1 MLPLV
6 WKGLKKSMSVYGYN
20 LLYLQRKLQKDTYRQ
35 KKKKL
40 KKTNSYIKW
49 IGTRELKKKLFN
61 KYLIKIKYL
70 NYFK

>member
-1 MLPLV
+1 MDIIYYIC
-6 WKGLKKSMSVYGYN
+6 KGSS
-20 LLYLQRKLQKDTYRQ
+20 RKIHTD
-35 KKKKL
+35 KKKKF

>member
-1 MLPLV
+1 MDIIYYIC
-6 WKGLKKSMSVYGYN
+6 KGSS
-20 LLYLQRKLQKDTYRQ
+20 RKIHTDK

>member
-1 MLPLV
+1 MDIIYYIC
-6 WKGLKKSMSVYGYN
+6 KGSS
-20 LLYLQRKLQKDTYRQ
+20 RKIHTD